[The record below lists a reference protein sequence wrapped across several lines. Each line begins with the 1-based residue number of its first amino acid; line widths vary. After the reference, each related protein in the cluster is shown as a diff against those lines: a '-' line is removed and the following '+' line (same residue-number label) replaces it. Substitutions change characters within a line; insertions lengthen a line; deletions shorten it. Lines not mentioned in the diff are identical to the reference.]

1 MKTNY
6 SLPGNPNQTLNRK
19 AALDYLVDACIN
31 YEDCEWASASVRLVG
46 VRCGGK
52 VKTKADALKDI
63 REVAGIVGVDARD
76 DMLEEA
82 YDIIKDNLL

>member
-6 SLPGNPNQTLNRK
+6 ALPGNPNETLDRK
-19 AALDYLVDACIN
+19 NALWYLVDACIN
-31 YEDCEWASASVRLVG
+31 GEETEWAQCSVRLVG
-46 VRCGGK
+46 MGK
-52 VKTKADALKDI
+52 KTKADALKDI
-63 REVAGIVGVDARD
+63 REVAGIICVDARD

>member
-1 MKTNY
+1 MKRNY
-6 SLPGNPNQTLNRK
+6 SLTGNPNEFMDRK
-19 AALDYLVDACIN
+19 LALAYLVDECIN
-31 YEDCEWASASVRLVG
+31 GCETELAQCSVRQVG
-46 VRCGGK
+46 MGYK
-52 VKTKADALKDI
+52 SKSDALKDI